1 MRAVLSLVALLA
13 LSAQAISQT
22 THTVVA
28 SGFTFSPD
36 SIFIAPGD
44 SVQFSLGSTIH
55 NAAQVDKPVWDAN
68 GTTSNGGFMV
78 PFGGGTIGLA
88 DTGIYYYVCQNHAPM
103 GMKGII
109 RVGVLAAPNSITV
122 ESMADQDGSLATTG
136 DRMLKN
142 WRLKLYKDSVGSGI
156 VVDSAGSESSITAT
170 NLPAGTYVAV
180 EADSLPWSHIS
191 VSVDGVSQGPTSL
204 HQWPVTVSSGEDR
217 TIDFINFAPHT
228 IINSGFTFV
237 PDSFTIPAGDTIHFV
252 LEMMHTAREVSQSTW
267 LANDTISNGGFDL
280 PFGGGSAVLNT
291 LGMHYYICIPHA
303 PIGMKGRILV
313 ASPGSF
319 FTVHR
324 NVAAGWNMVSLP
336 VDATDRHVTALY
348 PNAVSRAFA
357 YQGSYTPETIL
368 SAGAGYWLKFNTG
381 QTVSV
386 TGFPVVRDTIDAL
399 KGWNM
404 VGSIAFPRASASVVS
419 NPSGII
425 NSPFFGFSGSYFV
438 ADTILP
444 GFGYWVRLSEQG
456 KLIIDTS
463 SAAATPRTLSEGNF
477 LGGASRL
484 VIRDAAD
491 HERTLYIVEEGPDT
505 DPPPSF
511 AELPP
516 LPPQGAFDVRFAS
529 GQWLKILRAHES
541 GEFPVLLSSVSY
553 PIDLSWA
560 MNSPGRGILLRLD
573 GKSIGL
579 TGTGS
584 IRITAAVGRMSLAVV
599 NAPSLPVEYALSDA
613 YPNPF
618 NPATV
623 IGYSLPAQS
632 RVLVRVYNILG
643 QLITTL
649 VDATEGAGQK
659 FVSWDAGEKAS
670 GLYFVRLDATAAT
683 GPVRSFT
690 RAIKVVLQK

>member
-1 MRAVLSLVALLA
+1 
-13 LSAQAISQT
+13 
-22 THTVVA
+22 
-28 SGFTFSPD
+28 
-36 SIFIAPGD
+36 
-44 SVQFSLGSTIH
+44 
-55 NAAQVDKPVWDAN
+55 
-68 GTTSNGGFMV
+68 
-78 PFGGGTIGLA
+78 
-88 DTGIYYYVCQNHAPM
+88 
-103 GMKGII
+103 
-109 RVGVLAAPNSITV
+109 
-122 ESMADQDGSLATTG
+122 
-136 DRMLKN
+136 
-142 WRLKLYKDSVGSGI
+142 
-156 VVDSAGSESSITAT
+156 
-170 NLPAGTYVAV
+170 
-180 EADSLPWSHIS
+180 
-191 VSVDGVSQGPTSL
+191 
-204 HQWPVTVSSGEDR
+204 
-217 TIDFINFAPHT
+217 
-228 IINSGFTFV
+228 
-237 PDSFTIPAGDTIHFV
+237 
-252 LEMMHTAREVSQSTW
+252 
-267 LANDTISNGGFDL
+267 
-280 PFGGGSAVLNT
+280 
-291 LGMHYYICIPHA
+291 
-303 PIGMKGRILV
+303 
-313 ASPGSF
+313 
-319 FTVHR
+319 
-324 NVAAGWNMVSLP
+324 
-336 VDATDRHVTALY
+336 
-348 PNAVSRAFA
+348 
-357 YQGSYTPETIL
+357 
-368 SAGAGYWLKFNTG
+368 
-381 QTVSV
+381 
-386 TGFPVVRDTIDAL
+386 
-399 KGWNM
+399 M

-491 HERTLYIVEEGPDT
+491 HERTLYVVEEGPDT

-529 GQWLKILRAHES
+529 GQSLKILRAHES